1 MFQESARRSEIGINR
16 RRYCGYFI
24 PRITFVGVLP
34 DLRSPGVK
42 VVEQFAVEVILDL
55 AGQIGRIPWF
65 EYKTSLAFNDFLLH
79 RSDIC
84 DTSGHSKALS
94 KQKYSTLQYLRVSQN
109 KS

>member
-55 AGQIGRIPWF
+55 AGQIGRILWF
-65 EYKTSLAFNDFLLH
+65 EYKTSFAFDYFLLQ

-84 DTSGHSKALS
+84 DNSRQSKAVS
-94 KQKYSTLQYLRVSQN
+94 KKNHSTLEYLRV
-109 KS
+109 

>member
-1 MFQESARRSEIGINR
+1 M
-16 RRYCGYFI
+16 
-24 PRITFVGVLP
+24 P

-65 EYKTSLAFNDFLLH
+65 EYKTSLAFNDFLFQ

-84 DTSGHSKALS
+84 DNSGQSKAVS
-94 KQKYSTLQYLRVSQN
+94 KKEHSTLEYLRV
-109 KS
+109 